1 MIPLVNLYRYTII
14 ILIEVM
20 GMLKHMA
27 IILVVLLS
35 IISPAGASAPVK
47 SILWAEKLQR
57 FANRP
62 PTEWGMGYWIQVDKE
77 AALEA
82 FQRVISKYGPDGRAY
97 AGLARC
103 QTELGDYCNALQS
116 YKATQRLLPGHKAI
130 RNEIGSIQEYLR
142 VADYLKSHISKD
154 STILQVKRWLV
165 DQNQQ
170 LWACL
175 SAIKKPFDDYGW
187 WEYSNIR
194 LTIVSKQNGKVRVFW
209 QSDKLG
215 FCMPDTEFMDF
226 NVVGLLIINLTG
238 EKLPQILIQKTITG
252 ASAAPTHL
260 NIFAW
265 RNGEVTKLIGVA
277 SELPFTYHDFDHNG
291 RIEICG
297 YHTIGYELCH
307 AEQPYWT
314 DIYSY
319 KNGCYQLANG
329 DFPKQYKE
337 LSREIRQALK
347 KYPSDWELL
356 KYKRIVNRI
365 ARNARR

>member
-1 MIPLVNLYRYTII
+1 
-14 ILIEVM
+14 
-20 GMLKHMA
+20 MLKHIIIVLIVISA
-27 IILVVLLS
+27 IT
-35 IISPAGASAPVK
+35 PAQAAAPLK

-57 FANRP
+57 YGNRP
-62 PTEWGMGYWIQVDKE
+62 PTEWGMGYWIQMDQEV
-77 AALEA
+77 ALRA
-82 FQRVISKYGPDGRAY
+82 FQRIISKYGPDGRAY

-103 QTELGDYCNALQS
+103 QTELGDYRNALQS
-116 YKATQRLLPGHKAI
+116 YRASQRLLPGHKAI
-130 RNEIGSIQEYLR
+130 RNEIGRIQEYLR

-154 STILQVKRWLV
+154 STVLQVKRWPV

-194 LTIVSKQNGKVRVFW
+194 LTIVSKQNGNFRLFW

-215 FCMPDTEFMDF
+215 SSAFDSDF
-226 NVVGLLIINLTG
+226 NVVGLLVINLSG
-238 EKLPQILIQKTITG
+238 EKLPQIMIQKTIIG

-260 NIFAW
+260 DIFAL
-265 RNGEVTKLIGVA
+265 RTGRIIKLIGA
-277 SELPFTYHDFDHNG
+277 SSELPFTYHDFDHNG

-314 DIYSY
+314 DVYSY